1 MRDLRGFAGP
11 YNYTGLYKTRGPA
24 YPRNVTFRPARR
36 DTVVALGSLLAGAAV
51 ATAVAVAARP
61 AASHT
66 GPAASAAGSAKAAAA
81 SGPALAPDPVNETLR
96 PKEIVLPSQSP
107 YTSGK
112 IVVEPLRMSCGLSE
126 VIGTHGEQEADGQFC
141 LVRIALTNVDTFTH
155 SFDTHKT
162 ALTTTA
168 GASIPVSYPAQEV
181 KRQPLEIAQVG
192 SHDRYELDIY
202 YDVPRD
208 ATVNGFTFSDGE
220 GGPTVRAP
228 LPARTWPF
236 S

>member
-1 MRDLRGFAGP
+1 M
-11 YNYTGLYKTRGPA
+11 
-24 YPRNVTFRPARR
+24 FRPARR
-36 DTVVALGSLLAGAAV
+36 DAVVALGGLLAGAAV
-51 ATAVAVAARP
+51 AAAIAAATWPATAGADSAKTASGAAKT
-61 AASHT
+61 ATGSAT
-66 GPAASAAGSAKAAAA
+66 GPT
-81 SGPALAPDPVNETLR
+81 LAPDPVNETLR

-112 IVVEPLRMSCGLSE
+112 IVVEPLRLTCGLSTI
-126 VIGTHGEQEADGQFC
+126 VGTHGEQEANGQYC
-141 LVRIALTNVDTFTH
+141 LIRIALTGEDTFTH
-155 SFDTHKT
+155 TFDVRKT

-168 GASIPVSYPAQEV
+168 GASIPVEYSAQEV
-181 KRQPLEIAQVG
+181 KRQPLEITPVG
-192 SHDRYELDIY
+192 SYDRYEFDIY

-228 LPARTWPF
+228 LPVRVWPF